1 MTDRLSALLHEEAQ
15 HLTVPPADAADVL
28 ARGRGLRR
36 KRRLAQGLTI
46 VAVVA
51 VVGVGAAFAFGG
63 SPDRTTEDLATD
75 PGPDAPTS
83 LGIPADVGY
92 VFASG
97 NTVYLRDGT
106 VRAQMDEVAQ
116 TLYYTSA
123 GLLVRTNATGNSD
136 GGAPF
141 HFALV
146 TGDGTVTKLALTLG
160 EVVPTTDP
168 RQPYV
173 AYAEADGGEVRV
185 VVRDVTTDQ
194 VVASVDVPGLS
205 DWGGWEAPPVSLDS
219 DDVYVGTSSG
229 AVVVNWRTGEVTT
242 SDVLPPG
249 PPDVRSGRTVVSDDG
264 ETTVVDATTGASV
277 FTVPSPGKYDPWV
290 RLAPDGRSVTALDL
304 GQGQPKGGLDWYA
317 VDTGAHATLPGDP
330 STYGW
335 DATGDAYSVTQDGI
349 TECLAAGHMCRT
361 TPLPEGVR
369 LDDAVYF
376 VRLGGVVYE
385 S

>member
-15 HLTVPPADAADVL
+15 LLTVPPADATEVL

-36 KRRLAQGLTI
+36 RRRLAQGLTT

-63 SPDRTTEDLATD
+63 SPDRTTKDQVADPAPDTAT
-75 PGPDAPTS
+75 S
-83 LGIPADVGY
+83 VGIPADVGF

-97 NTVYLRDGT
+97 NTVYLQGGA
-106 VRAQMDEVAQ
+106 VRAQMAEVAQ

-123 GLLVRTNATGNSD
+123 GLLVRTNATGDSD

-146 TGDGTVTKLALTLG
+146 HPDGSVSKLGLTLG
-160 EVVPTTDP
+160 EVVPSTDP

-173 AYAEADGGEVRV
+173 AYAQVDGGDVRV

-194 VVASVDVPGLS
+194 EVASVDVPGLS

-219 DDVYVGTSSG
+219 EDVYVGTSSG
-229 AVVVNWRTGEVTT
+229 AMVVNWRTGELTT

-249 PPDVRSGRTVVSDDG
+249 PPDVRAGRTVVSEGG
-264 ETTVVDATTGASV
+264 ETMVVNATTGSPV
-277 FTVPSPGKYDPWV
+277 FTVPPHGKYPWV
-290 RLAPDGRSVTALDL
+290 RLSPDGRKVTARNQEQLA
-304 GQGQPKGGLDWYA
+304 PNGGLDWYLL
-317 VDTGAHATLPGDP
+317 DTGAHAALPGDP

-335 DATGDAYSVTQDGI
+335 DALGHAYSVTAKGV
-349 TECLAAGHMCRT
+349 TECPNVGRNCVT
-361 TPLPEGVR
+361 TPLPDGVQ